1 MKIDKKFIGVIVIV
15 LLAISI
21 VVVYSKLG
29 GEEPIIEEETKLTYR
44 EYKDNKYY
52 IIEDDYDKEYDIEYK
67 DYNDDFQDRQD
78 KYDDFEIHKV
88 LDYKEYEDYCNK
100 WDIKQKYNDKNKN
113 YIVFSY
119 LGIGL
124 TQLEARLGSVI
135 YKDSKATLYV
145 WDDADG
151 VVASILTYVIVI
163 PTDKEVEKVEVIP
176 MYTEE
181 EFENIKKYGSSHG
194 YQDYVTKKP
203 VIYLYPSETTNIRV
217 KLLKENN
224 ITTSYPKYNNEW
236 LVKANP
242 NGYLLDLKTN
252 KKLYALYYETN
263 TDEDYTI
270 KEDGFIVNKDNIANF
285 LEEKLTILGLNDKE
299 KEEFIIYWLPIL
311 EHNEYNYIRFATKEE
326 IDNKI
331 PISIEPNPDTF
342 IRIIMTYKGLDK
354 PINIKEQV
362 LNKTIRKGYTVV
374 EWGGALIK

>member
-311 EHNEYNYIRFATKEE
+311 EHNEYNDIRFATKEE